1 MYSKKVIK
9 YFTHPKN
16 VGEIKNADGKSTEG
30 SLACGDIVNIYL
42 KVNPKTHVITDIKFK
57 SYGCAANIATTSV
70 MTEMTRGKTIEEAK
84 KIKFSDIT
92 KALGGLPP
100 VKIHCSVLAIDGLRS
115 AIRNYEEKHG
125 LAKEEDVNESLI
137 RSRLRHVM
145 DPSLGRDIVSLG
157 MVQSVK
163 VEKGTVKVILQ
174 IPKDHRFFNNIMD
187 SIEEKIAY
195 IPGVKK
201 FEKEFLD

>member
-187 SIEEKIAY
+187 DIEEKIAY

-201 FEKEFLD
+201 VEKEFLD